1 MSNIF
6 MSKSSSKDRILKPDC
21 LTGDSSG
28 RFAVKRL
35 NETDVDTILHLCK
48 GNPLFYEY
56 HPPFATRESILEDM
70 AALPPQKTHCDKYYV
85 GFYEA
90 DLLVAVLDL
99 ILNYPREKTAY
110 IGFFMVDA
118 SCQGQGIGSHIVQGI
133 ADCLKK
139 KEFLKI
145 RLAIDEGNPQSE
157 AFWTKNGFEK
167 TGERYP
173 GDASVYLPMERE
185 L

>member
-1 MSNIF
+1 MSE
-6 MSKSSSKDRILKPDC
+6 SGSKDQILKPNC
-21 LTGDSSG
+21 SAGDSLG

-35 NETDVDTILHLCK
+35 NETDVDKILHLC
-48 GNPLFYEY
+48 GENPLFYEY
-56 HPPFATRESILEDM
+56 HPPLATKESILEDM
-70 AALPPQKTHCDKYYV
+70 SALPPHKTYRDKYYV

-118 SCQGQGIGSHIVQGI
+118 SCQGQGFGSHIVQGI

-139 KEFLKI
+139 KEFVKI

-157 AFWTKNGFEK
+157 AFWTKNDFRK

-173 GDASVYLPMERE
+173 NDASAYLPMERE